1 MDERIRIALES
12 QNPWWFGKP
21 FDRGI
26 ERLDRFP
33 GIVEYLHTREILL
46 LVGARRTGKSTL
58 LYQVIHS
65 LLEKGIQ
72 DKAILFINLDEPLF
86 RSMSDDPQLLSGIV
100 EEHLA
105 RNRDL
110 DQVYLFIDEVQNYSH
125 WVGAIKTL
133 YDTRSMV
140 KCILTG
146 STSTLLEQEISTR
159 LSGRYFSVTVY
170 PLSFSEYLHFNG
182 VSHPTQREKRVLF
195 ADYLKY
201 GGFPRVVLEQ
211 KEDLKVQ
218 LLKNY
223 YETIYLKD
231 IIFPNRLRNNRD
243 IVDLLYFLLSNS
255 GTLLSYNRIARD
267 FHIATDTVREYIG
280 YAEHAFLLYTLMKFD
295 YSVKKQLANPKK
307 VYCLDTGLVNAVAFT
322 FSENCGRLLENLVC
336 STLVKRYEE
345 VYYHKG
351 RYECDFVIRSH
362 RAVIQ
367 VIQVT
372 QSLHN
377 EKTRAREIR
386 GLCEAMNAYGLEE
399 GTIIT
404 EDESEELVVDG
415 NIIHVVPITTWLDP
429 P

>member
-1 MDERIRIALES
+1 MDQRIRIALES

-26 ERLDRFP
+26 ERLARFP
-33 GIVEYLHTREILL
+33 GIIKYLDAREILL

-58 LYQVIHS
+58 LYQIIHS

-72 DKAILFINLDEPLF
+72 DEAILFINLDEPLF
-86 RSMSDDPQLLSGIV
+86 RSMSDDPVLLSGIV

-105 RNRDL
+105 RHRDL
-110 DQVYLFIDEVQNYSH
+110 DQVYLFIDEIQNYPH

-146 STSTLLEQEISTR
+146 STSTLLEQEGSTR
-159 LSGRYFSVTVY
+159 LSGRYFSVTIY
-170 PLSFSEYLHFNG
+170 PLSFSEYLYFNG
-182 VSHPTQREKRVLF
+182 VSQPTQREKRVLF

-243 IVDLLYFLLSNS
+243 IVDLLYFLRSM
-255 GTLLSYNRIARD
+255 GILLSYNRIAHD
-267 FHIATDTVREYIG
+267 FHIATDTVKEYIE

-307 VYCLDTGLVNAVAFT
+307 VYCLDTGLMNAVAFT
-322 FSENCGRLLENLVC
+322 FSENRGRLLENLVC
-336 STLVKRYEE
+336 STLAERYEE

-351 RYECDFVIRSH
+351 RYECDFVVRSH
-362 RAVIQ
+362 RTVIQ

-377 EKTRAREIR
+377 EKTRMREVR
-386 GLCEAMNAYGLEE
+386 GLCEAMKAYGLEE

-404 EDESEELVVDG
+404 EDESEELHVDG
-415 NIIHVVPITTWLDP
+415 NVIHVVPITTWLDHP
-429 P
+429 